1 MEYQKI
7 ANLIHD
13 DASNQPFK
21 FRTRNLVEIN
31 DESRG
36 AYNVN
41 SQIKF
46 KTTMLKSSLCDY
58 SDAYILVKGTI
69 SVNNTAAQG
78 AAANNTN
85 KKVIFKNC
93 APFTNCISEINNR
106 QIDNAKD
113 IDIVMPMYNLIQ
125 YSDNYAKTTG
135 SLWQYCEDIPALNA
149 NDDIIIFA
157 DGNTTDSFN
166 FKVKITGRT
175 GNNGTKDVEI
185 MVPLKYLSNF
195 WRTLEM
201 PLINCE
207 VNLILTW
214 SSTCVLIA
222 TNTPNQ
228 NATFAITDTKLY
240 VPVVTLSTQENTKF
254 FPQLKSGFKRVINW
268 NKYLSKPE
276 LLAQN
281 PNLNHLVEPSFQGV
295 NRLFVLAFENDD
307 DRASDDQYYLPTVEI
322 KYYNIM
328 INGEN
333 VFDQPI
339 KNNKV
344 TYENISKIAT
354 GQGDDYTTGC
364 LLDYSYFTNT
374 YKMIA
379 VDLSKQQALDAD
391 PRAIQ
396 QINFTANLDRAGNT
410 RVYFI
415 LEEAKETI
423 LDFSQGTVKVL

>member
-7 ANLIHD
+7 ANLID
-13 DASNQPFK
+13 ETPNQLSK
-21 FRTRNLVEIN
+21 FRTRNWVEIN
-31 DESRG
+31 DKSRG
-36 AYNVN
+36 TYNVN

-58 SDAYILVKGTI
+58 SDAYILVNGAI
-69 SVNNTAAQG
+69 SVTNTAAAG

-93 APFTNCISEINNR
+93 ASFTNCISEINNT
-106 QIDNAKD
+106 QIENAKD
-113 IDIVMPMYNLIQ
+113 IDIVMPKYNLIE

-135 SLWQYCEDIPALNA
+135 SLWQYCKDIPARDA
-149 NDDIIIFA
+149 NNIIEEFA
-157 DGNTTDSFN
+157 GGNTNDSFK
-166 FKVKITGRT
+166 FKAKITGQT
-175 GNNGTKDVEI
+175 GNDGTKDVEI
-185 MVPLKYLSNF
+185 IVPLKHLSNF
-195 WRTLEM
+195 WRSLEM

-214 SSTCVLIA
+214 SSTCILFA
-222 TNTPNQ
+222 TNILNQ
-228 NATFAITDTKLY
+228 NATFAITDAKLY

-254 FPQLKSGFKRVINW
+254 LQQLKSGFKRVINW

-281 PNLNHLVEPSFQGV
+281 PNLNHLIEPIFQGV

-307 DRASDDQYYLPTVEI
+307 YRTSDDQYYLPTVEI
-322 KYYNIM
+322 KDYNIM

-333 VFDQPI
+333 LFDQPI

-344 TYENISKIAT
+344 TYENIRKIAT
-354 GQGDDYTTGC
+354 GQGDDYATGC
-364 LLDYSYFTNT
+364 LLDYSYFADT
-374 YKMIA
+374 YNMIA

-396 QINFTANLDRAGNT
+396 QINFTAILDRAGNT